1 MFCGSGGST
10 SRLAQSFRCQ
20 IFFGENHGWVRSH
33 LVRRIR
39 GHNARRCGAKHM
51 STWTCPKHPNVGASF
66 EVAMWEKCTR
76 LWRKARVQVKC
87 FKHLNLV
94 LLEGC
99 FFQKCTQVWGKA
111 KWCEAHSEVNMS
123 KAPHV
128 GSSFG
133 RSRVVFHGRRNGFCT
148 LSNVSKMWRFCSSC
162 KNDGEG
168 LPRCI
173 SPGRRST
180 RDRHVKRSGC
190 WFPER
195 GCILENLFRFAK
207 IILRDRC
214 SPSYDLASLFRGRC
228 STLERWRGKIAKHN
242 GMRPSALH
250 STFHFWG
257 KSRRFASFLTL
268 SISKIEEALLPLLSS
283 QVKKIRR
290 SRRIPSF
297 WACHL
302 PSFQADRQTDRYRDR
317 QLERKT
323 DRQIDRES
331 DSQVDR

>member
-1 MFCGSGGST
+1 MERCSNSGES
-10 SRLAQSFRCQ
+10 SQRR
-20 IFFGENHGWVRSH
+20 ER
-33 LVRRIR
+33 VRRERVSRKKITVREKVEMSRNTVFSQCFVAPEGRQVGSLRAFAARFSLVKTMVGCGAIWWEER

-94 LLEGC
+94 VLLEGC

-111 KWCEAHSEVNMS
+111 KWREAHSEVNMS

-148 LSNVSKMWRFCSSC
+148 LSKVSKMWRFCSSC

-180 RDRHVKRSGC
+180 RDRHVKRSGR

-214 SPSYDLASLFRGRC
+214 SPSYDLA
-228 STLERWRGKIAKHN
+228 
-242 GMRPSALH
+242 
-250 STFHFWG
+250 
-257 KSRRFASFLTL
+257 
-268 SISKIEEALLPLLSS
+268 
-283 QVKKIRR
+283 
-290 SRRIPSF
+290 
-297 WACHL
+297 
-302 PSFQADRQTDRYRDR
+302 
-317 QLERKT
+317 
-323 DRQIDRES
+323 
-331 DSQVDR
+331 